1 MSAASLRNQYL
12 RNQVLNATPAR
23 LLTMLYDRLLLDLN
37 RAAAFQE
44 AENWPAA
51 SEQLKHAQ
59 DIITELSGSLNA
71 DVWDGAPGL
80 FATYNYVGNALMNA
94 NINRSVALTRESIAL
109 LEPLRQA
116 WHEAAAAL
124 PASSSVAAA
133 GYSLA

>member
-1 MSAASLRNQYL
+1 MSAATLRSQYL
-12 RNQVLNATPAR
+12 RDQVLNATPAR

-37 RAAAFQE
+37 RAAAFQD
-44 AENWPAA
+44 AANWPAA

-59 DIITELSGSLNA
+59 DIVTELAGSLNA

-94 NINRSVALTRESIAL
+94 NITRNVALTREAISL

-116 WHEAAAAL
+116 WHEAAGML
-124 PASSSVAAA
+124 PAASAPASA
-133 GYSLA
+133 GYAVA